1 MPYRRIAALLL
12 VLTAMTAFLACK
24 QAEPAAEP
32 EPEGQTVVLEI
43 GATPAPTAEPVPKPT
58 DAPTPAPT
66 ETPEPTATPV
76 PAWFP
81 TDTPEEDGLYKLVV
95 YFGSQSVVAYRAE
108 NGRWVE
114 ERVMICSSGKT
125 TPEGT
130 YRVYK
135 KYRYHSLY
143 GAKGQYCS
151 RIVGHFLFHS
161 VPIDENAR
169 KVEEGKS
176 RMKLDEYE
184 KLGTRA
190 SDGCIRLLCRDAKW
204 VYDNCDKTTVVVMTA
219 DSGPVP
225 PAAPALIAGAPY
237 ETEPGYGWDPTDPDP
252 ENPYHAVY
260 GAPDVSADA
269 AEGAGAGE

>member
-1 MPYRRIAALLL
+1 
-12 VLTAMTAFLACK
+12 
-24 QAEPAAEP
+24 
-32 EPEGQTVVLEI
+32 
-43 GATPAPTAEPVPKPT
+43 
-58 DAPTPAPT
+58 
-66 ETPEPTATPV
+66 
-76 PAWFP
+76 
-81 TDTPEEDGLYKLVV
+81 
-95 YFGSQSVVAYRAE
+95 
-108 NGRWVE
+108 
-114 ERVMICSSGKT
+114 MICSSGKT